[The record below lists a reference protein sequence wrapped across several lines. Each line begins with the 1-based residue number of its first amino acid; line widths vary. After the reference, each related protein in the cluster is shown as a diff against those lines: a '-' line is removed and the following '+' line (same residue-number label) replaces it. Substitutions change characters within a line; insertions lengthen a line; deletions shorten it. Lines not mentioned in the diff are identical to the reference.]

1 MSSTKNN
8 TLIIRI
14 AQHHNEQGSFSLD
27 LDLALP
33 NSGVTALFGPSGSGK
48 TTLLRCLAGLETNH
62 PSQRAKKNRNN
73 TGSTIRLDGEI
84 WQQPGYFLP
93 AHKRPIGYVFQDANL
108 FPHLTAG
115 ENIQFAIKRADPCQ
129 SVVSYDEIVQL
140 LNIKAVLSHYPDQLS
155 GGERQRVAMARA
167 MLIQPKLLLM
177 DEPLS
182 ALDETIKQDIL
193 PYLEQLCQ
201 SARIPI
207 LYVSHS
213 LDEVI
218 RLADYMVVLEKGR
231 AIEQGDVHT
240 LLGKLGTSFS
250 RHQGASVVVSGTVV
264 RQEARW
270 GLSWLCIDGSSP
282 NKQTIAFK
290 QGNEKI
296 GDTVRVRIQSR
307 DVSISLSE
315 SVDSSILNRLT
326 AHIDDIENDPQDP
339 NNVMVRLLIDNTP
352 VLARITALSAHRLSI
367 KKGQSVVAQI
377 KSVALV
383 S

>member
-1 MSSTKNN
+1 MSSIKNN
-8 TLIIRI
+8 TLIIKV

-48 TTLLRCLAGLETNH
+48 TTLLRCLAGLEKN
-62 PSQRAKKNRNN
+62 NRNN
-73 TGSTIRLDGEI
+73 TENTLSLNGEI
-84 WQQPGYFLP
+84 WQQPGYFRP

-115 ENIQFAIKRADPCQ
+115 ENIQFAIKRADPFQ
-129 SVVSYDEIVQL
+129 SVVSYNEIVQL

-213 LDEVI
+213 LEEVI
-218 RLADYMVVLEKGR
+218 RLADHMVLLEKGR
-231 AIEQGDVHT
+231 AVEQGDTHT

-250 RHQGASVVVSGTVV
+250 RHQGASVVVSGTIV
-264 RQEARW
+264 RQEDRW
-270 GLSWLCIDGSSP
+270 GLSWLSIADQDQNP
-282 NKQTIAFK
+282 NKQTLAFK
-290 QGNEKI
+290 QGKEKI
-296 GDTVRVRIQSR
+296 GDAVRVRIPSR
-307 DVSISLSE
+307 DVTISLSE
-315 SVDSSILNRLT
+315 PVDSSVLNRLS

-339 NNVMVRLLIDNTP
+339 SKVMVRLLVGHTP
-352 VLARITALSAHRLSI
+352 VLARITALSAHRLSL

-383 S
+383 R